1 VYRSARV
8 LVVLVVCLLTGLPA
22 LAYTDPPDP
31 LWISGYWDDGDFDGV
46 VVFIL
51 GTCAV
56 PVDAPASPGPLWE
69 PGRVE
74 LAAPGVVP
82 APVGSES
89 SSRAPPV
96 APALSS

>member
-1 VYRSARV
+1 VCFTARL
-8 LVVLVVCLLTGLPA
+8 LVVLIACLLTGLPT

-31 LWISGYWDDGDFDGV
+31 LWISGYWDDDDFDSV

-56 PVDAPASPGPLWE
+56 QVDAPASPGPLWT
-69 PGRVE
+69 PTRVE
-74 LAAPGVVP
+74 VAAVGAVSK
-82 APVGSES
+82 PVRSES
-89 SSRAPPV
+89 CPRAPPV

>member
-1 VYRSARV
+1 MCFAARL
-8 LVVLVVCLLTGLPA
+8 LVVLVALLLTGLPT

-31 LWISGYWDDGDFDGV
+31 LWINGYWDDDDFDNV

-51 GTCAV
+51 ATCAV
-56 PVDAPASPGPLWE
+56 QVETPASPGLLCE
-69 PGRVE
+69 PTKVE
-74 LAAPGVVP
+74 LPAVGAVP

-89 SSRAPPV
+89 CPRAPPV